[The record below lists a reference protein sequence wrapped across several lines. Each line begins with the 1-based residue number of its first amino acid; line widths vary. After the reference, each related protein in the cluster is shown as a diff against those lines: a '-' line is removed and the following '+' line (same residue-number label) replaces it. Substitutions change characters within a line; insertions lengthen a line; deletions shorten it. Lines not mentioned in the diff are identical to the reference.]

1 MKNPRPGD
9 HELFGFLTC
18 EASDI
23 VKPIHPKA
31 MPVILTEPAEIELWL
46 TAEWK
51 EANELLRPFPS
62 DAMMLLPLERDEAA
76 ILI

>member
-1 MKNPRPGD
+1 M
-9 HELFGFLTC
+9 TC
-18 EASDI
+18 DANAI

-51 EANELLRPFPS
+51 DAKRLQRPFPS
-62 DAMMLLPLERDEAA
+62 DAMMMPLERAEEPM
-76 ILI
+76 LL

>member
-1 MKNPRPGD
+1 MKNPRAGE

-18 EASDI
+18 DANEI

-51 EANELLRPFPS
+51 EAKQLQRPFPS
-62 DAMMLLPLERDEAA
+62 DAMMLLPLERDEEA